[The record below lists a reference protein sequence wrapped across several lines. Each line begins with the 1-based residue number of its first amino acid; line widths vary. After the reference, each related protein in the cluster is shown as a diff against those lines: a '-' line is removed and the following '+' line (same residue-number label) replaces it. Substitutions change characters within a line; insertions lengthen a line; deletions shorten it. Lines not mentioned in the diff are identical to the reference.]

1 MTFVNLLM
9 SYNKLKIILTMILSE
24 KREVSHFINCLPK
37 VGMQIWQLEIIWNR
51 VPNDWYFSHL
61 LSLLFRP
68 ATLPL
73 TYCL

>member
-24 KREVSHFINCLPK
+24 KGEISHFINCLPK
-37 VGMQIWQLEIIWNR
+37 VGMQIWQLEIIWNWM
-51 VPNDWYFSHL
+51 PNDWYFSHL

-73 TYCL
+73 ACCL

>member
-37 VGMQIWQLEIIWNR
+37 VGMQIWQLEIIWNW
-51 VPNDWYFSHL
+51 VLNDWYFSHL
-61 LSLLFRP
+61 LSLLSRP
-68 ATLPL
+68 APLPL
-73 TYCL
+73 AYCL

>member
-37 VGMQIWQLEIIWNR
+37 VGMQIWQLEII
-51 VPNDWYFSHL
+51 
-61 LSLLFRP
+61 
-68 ATLPL
+68 
-73 TYCL
+73 